1 MRFYHYILLPCLIII
16 TGCSSSG
23 SVAQTKTATNIVQH
37 IDISKVKTVKIA
49 NLHASFLNSRDAS
62 PHHETVIEIKGDVV
76 AFSLTEDNLYTVTL
90 REGESDAICYFNNSI
105 SDEIGTGMKIH
116 RGATLTVRGQC
127 FTSGLFSSKPF
138 TLDGCSIVD

>member
-1 MRFYHYILLPCLIII
+1 MRFYYNILLLCLILI

-23 SVAQTKTATNIVQH
+23 SVAQTKAATNVVQQ
-37 IDISKVKTVKIA
+37 IDISKVKIVNIA
-49 NLHASFLNSRDAS
+49 NLHTSFLNSRDAS

-90 REGESDAICYFNNSI
+90 REGDSDAICYFNNSI
-105 SDEIGTGMKIH
+105 SNEIGNGMKIH
-116 RGATLTVRGQC
+116 SGATLTVRGQC

-138 TLDGCSIVD
+138 TLDGCRIVD